1 MRYEQ
6 LIHLFFDF
14 EDESNNFKDF
24 KFDLLLENPKY
35 LYLFRYLLGKSKEE
49 YAKIFSV
56 ATYDELKKK
65 INKKKIDSKQ
75 AEEYHETIN
84 VYLDELDKLNVK
96 PSKYLEVIID
106 NFFKEDDGNKLIF
119 YAKADKVVSSKFF
132 KPIFIISI
140 TSSYFG
146 FMLSFS
152 QKISLNNVPFIIF
165 LIFFSILTI
174 MTFLRLKYYLSS
186 GSKILYLAY
195 IIQQSLVNNPKL
207 ISFSKE
213 YLLHISDRMRID
225 KRIKEINPVLDEIS
239 DIFFD
244 FDEFIKNKLI
254 NQIDKGNFTEVSSI
268 LKNIGL
274 QKTNGCLTNYIE
286 IKKYIKEI
294 ELKFENQPYK
304 KTPKFK
310 TTINYSN
317 NLANYFVDSF
327 LKVKSIIFE
336 IFPYFFIA
344 VIISYTYYRITN
356 DLNNTTIFFT
366 GICIL
371 LAIPYNKRK

>member
-14 EDESNNFKDF
+14 EYESNNFKDF

-35 LYLFRYLLGKSKEE
+35 LYLFRYLLGNSKED

-75 AEEYHETIN
+75 AEEYHGIIN
-84 VYLDELDKLNVK
+84 VYLNHLDKLNVK

-119 YAKADKVVSSKFF
+119 HAKADKLVSSKFL
-132 KPIFIISI
+132 KPIAFISLML
-140 TSSYFG
+140 SYFG
-146 FMLSFS
+146 LALSFS
-152 QKISLNNVPFIIF
+152 QKISLNNEPFIIF

-174 MTFLRLKYYLSS
+174 LTFLRMKYYLSS
-186 GSKILYLAY
+186 DSKILYLAY
-195 IIQQSLVNNPKL
+195 IIQQSLDNNPKL

-213 YLLHISDRMRID
+213 YLLQISNEMRIN

-274 QKTNGCLTNYIE
+274 QKTKGCLTNYIE

-294 ELKFENQPYK
+294 ELNFENQPYK

-317 NLANYFVDSF
+317 NLANCFVDLF
-327 LKVKSIIFE
+327 LKVKSITFE
-336 IFPYFFIA
+336 ILPYFFIA

-356 DLNNTTIFFT
+356 DLTNTTIFFT

>member
-14 EDESNNFKDF
+14 EYESNNFKDF

-49 YAKIFSV
+49 YANIFSV

-75 AEEYHETIN
+75 AEEYHKTIN
-84 VYLDELDKLNVK
+84 VYLDGLNKLNVK

-119 YAKADKVVSSKFF
+119 HAKADKVMSSKFL
-132 KPIFIISI
+132 KAIIIISL
-140 TSSYFG
+140 TLTYLVFV
-146 FMLSFS
+146 FSFT

-165 LIFFSILTI
+165 LIFFSILI
-174 MTFLRLKYYLSS
+174 IVAFLQTKYYLSS

-195 IIQQSLVNNPKL
+195 IIQQFLVNDPKL

-213 YLLHISDRMRID
+213 YLLQISNEMRIN
-225 KRIKEINPVLDEIS
+225 KHIKAINPVLDEIS

-274 QKTNGCLTNYIE
+274 QKTRGRLTNYIE
-286 IKKYIKEI
+286 IKKYIEEI
-294 ELKFENQPYK
+294 ELNFESRPYK
-304 KTPKFK
+304 KTSKFK
-310 TTINYSN
+310 TTINCSN

-327 LKVKSIIFE
+327 LKVKSIILE

-371 LAIPYNKRK
+371 LAIYKGK